1 MVVSIRLS
9 RTGRKR
15 INTFRVVVIH
25 SKFKRDS
32 KRVICDLGYYL
43 PQRQEYLKMNIENY
57 NKWIAKGAQPTKR
70 VVKLYKIA
78 YSNQQYVYD
87 K

>member
-1 MVVSIRLS
+1 MHVAIRLS

-25 SKFKRDS
+25 SEFSRDS
-32 KRVICDLGYYL
+32 KRIICNIGYYL
-43 PQRQEYLKMNIENY
+43 PQREEYLKLNIENY
-57 NKWIAKGAQPTKR
+57 KKWIFMGAQPTKR
-70 VVKLYKIA
+70 VCKLYKIA
-78 YSNQQYVYD
+78 LANSKYVYD